1 MSDPP
6 PIPDLPEPS
15 ARRRLFGQLGHLAA
29 QLKLPDVGIP
39 KLRRPSAGGGRG
51 ERSRPERTK
60 PPRRSVSARSVAA
73 LLGLLVLGLIG
84 GGLASQLFQIQSQQE
99 TSSTASAE
107 RILVAGGPIIRLPVP
122 PPSPVPEP
130 VVTEQA
136 PPPPLQAD
144 APASAAS
151 DVTSS
156 PEDEPAPPE
165 PLADVPAST
174 DPLQAEPPRTET
186 AEAEPAPDP
195 VDRPE
200 PEHEATEAAETPSI
214 ALRPQEQEAPE
225 AARPSAPIPRFDAQ
239 ITLRPAP
246 DPSLLEESDTGPLP
260 IVGRDGREAW
270 EVYAR
275 PFDDSLSYPRIA
287 IVVTSLGLSSAA
299 TQLAIQRLPG
309 TVTLSFAPNARRF
322 AKDVA
327 AARATGHEVLVNLP
341 LEPESYPR
349 SDPGPFTLL
358 TTLNTAENLERL
370 QWVLSRGT
378 GYVGVVNFLG
388 ARFTG
393 SPTHL
398 APILQTLNDRG
409 LLFVDSRPGRGS
421 HVAEMAAEL
430 NMPFAVSNGFI
441 DQMASRFSI
450 DAALSELE
458 RIARET
464 GIAVGLA
471 QPYPVSI
478 ERLIAWAPS
487 LAEKG
492 LLLAPI
498 SAVARRQLAVSQAQ
512 TASASAGQHSAAD
525 AGPGGPA
532 AAQGQGSD
540 LGERR

>member
-1 MSDPP
+1 MS
-6 PIPDLPEPS
+6 I
-15 ARRRLFGQLGHLAA
+15 G
-29 QLKLPDVGIP
+29 
-39 KLRRPSAGGGRG
+39 
-51 ERSRPERTK
+51 
-60 PPRRSVSARSVAA
+60 SVAA

-99 TSSTASAE
+99 TSSTASAG
-107 RILVAGGPIIRLPVP
+107 RILVPGGPIIRLPVP
-122 PPSPVPEP
+122 PPTPAPEP
-130 VVTEQA
+130 VLTEQA
-136 PPPPLQAD
+136 SPSQTD
-144 APASAAS
+144 APA
-151 DVTSS
+151 
-156 PEDEPAPPE
+156 EPASEVASAPESDQVLPE
-165 PLADVPAST
+165 PVADVSAS
-174 DPLQAEPPRTET
+174 AEPPEAEPVQEPTQTDMAEADPAPDPADRAEPDREDEET
-186 AEAEPAPDP
+186 AEA
-195 VDRPE
+195 
-200 PEHEATEAAETPSI
+200 PSI
-214 ALRPQEQEAPE
+214 AQRPQVPEVPE
-225 AARPSAPIPRFDAQ
+225 AVRPSAPPPRFDEQ
-239 ITLRPAP
+239 MTLRPAP
-246 DPSLLEESDTGPLP
+246 DPNLLEESDTGPLP

-275 PFDDSLSYPRIA
+275 PSDDSLSYPRIA

-309 TVTLSFAPNARRF
+309 TITLSFAPNARRF

-327 AARATGHEVLVNLP
+327 AARAAGHEVLVNLP

-358 TTLNTAENLERL
+358 TTLNTAENIQRL

-378 GYVGVVNFLG
+378 GYVGVVNFMG

-421 HVAEMAAEL
+421 RVAEMAAEL

-450 DAALSELE
+450 DAALNELE

-487 LAEKG
+487 LTEKG

-498 SAVARRQLAVSQAQ
+498 SAVARRQLAASQEQ
-512 TASASAGQHSAAD
+512 TASASSAQQSSANAEPVD
-525 AGPGGPA
+525 PA
-532 AAQGQGSD
+532 TGQGSEIGD
-540 LGERR
+540 RR